1 MRFSVT
7 MVQMPTVEGDRDRN
21 HSVVRNLLRPES
33 NSGTHF
39 IILPELFDVGFRYD
53 DYARIGPGIPGPTTR
68 FIESIAE
75 EYRAYVI
82 GTGLEKAE
90 GGYYNTLVAASP
102 AGKTIAT
109 YRKVHP
115 FQAERA
121 VFKGGDEVVLF
132 DAKGIKVGVE
142 ICYDIRFPEL
152 TRRMALEGAQLI
164 LVPGAFPDPRS
175 AHWDSILAAR
185 AIENQF
191 YVAAANR
198 VGRGFD
204 GKTYFGHSQ
213 MVDPSGVRL
222 TRMTSE
228 EQIFASSGDTSS
240 LDSVRNQITCYK
252 DRAPGAYEKV
262 QWFKDQT

>member
-1 MRFSVT
+1 
-7 MVQMPTVEGDRDRN
+7 
-21 HSVVRNLLRPES
+21 
-33 NSGTHF
+33 
-39 IILPELFDVGFRYD
+39 LPELFDVGFRYD
-53 DYARIGPGIPGPTTR
+53 DYGRIGPGIPGPTTH
-68 FIESIAE
+68 FIESIAKE
-75 EYRAYVI
+75 HNAYVV
-82 GTGLEKAE
+82 GSGLEKADSR
-90 GGYYNTLVAASP
+90 YYNTLIAASP

-115 FQAERA
+115 FQAERT
-121 VFKGGDEVVLF
+121 VFSGGDKVVLF

-164 LVPGAFPDPRS
+164 LVPGAFPDPRC
-175 AHWDSILAAR
+175 AHWDSLLIAR
-185 AIENQF
+185 AIENQL

-213 MVDPSGVRL
+213 MIDPSGVRL
-222 TRMTSE
+222 TRLTSE
-228 EQIFASSGDTSS
+228 QQVFTNNGDTVS

-252 DRAPGAYEKV
+252 DRAPGVYDKV
-262 QWFKDQT
+262 QWFKD

>member
-1 MRFSVT
+1 MKFSVT
-7 MVQMPTVEGDRDRN
+7 MVQMSTAEGDRERN
-21 HSVVRNLLRPES
+21 YSVVRNLLRQRPED
-33 NSGTHF
+33 GAQF
-39 IILPELFDVGFRYD
+39 IVLPELFDVGFRYD
-53 DYARIGPGIPGPTTR
+53 DYARIGPGVPGPTTR
-68 FIESIAE
+68 FIEGLAKE
-75 EYRAYVI
+75 HKAYVV
-82 GTGLEKAE
+82 GSGLEKAD
-90 GGYYNTLVAASP
+90 GGYYNTLIAASP

-115 FQAERA
+115 FQAEKT
-121 VFKGGDEVVLF
+121 VFGGGDRVVLF
-132 DAKGIKVGVE
+132 DAKGIKVGVD

-152 TRRMALEGAQLI
+152 TRTMALEGAQLI

-175 AHWDSILAAR
+175 AHWDSLLIAR
-185 AIENQF
+185 AIENQL

-213 MVDPSGVRL
+213 MIDPSGVRL

-228 EQIFASSGDTSS
+228 EQVFTNSGDTVA

-252 DRAPGAYEKV
+252 DRAPGAYDKV
-262 QWFKDQT
+262 QWFKD